1 MSSPNQL
8 SSARVKARAVEL
20 GFDLCGIAPAG
31 DVDTLQQLARWLGR
45 GFGGRMTYLNRTA
58 RVRADVRR
66 WLPSARAVV
75 VVANIYNTRHPH
87 HVELADAGR
96 ARIARYAWGDDYHDV
111 MGRRLGSLAGWMRG
125 AAGPGFDAKW
135 CVDDGPVQEKVYAW
149 LAGIGWIGKNTC
161 VINPGVGSWLL
172 LGVLACNA
180 GLEPDAPATDQC
192 GTCELCLDSC
202 PAGAFVEPYLLD
214 ARRCLSYLTI
224 EIRGA
229 IPDGQRP
236 GLGSHVFGCDICQ
249 DVCPHNAL
257 APVAGDVC
265 WQPKAAL
272 RDATLRSLWDMDDAA
287 LERAIEGTALRR
299 AGVRGLR
306 RNLAVAIGNAG
317 PTLAGLLAP
326 RKAPGTVAPEH
337 GARDRAPGALPDGER
352 PSLDDPI
359 VAEHIDWGSSRAR

>member
-1 MSSPNQL
+1 
-8 SSARVKARAVEL
+8 
-20 GFDLCGIAPAG
+20 
-31 DVDTLQQLARWLGR
+31 
-45 GFGGRMTYLNRTA
+45 MTYLNRTA

-66 WLPSARAVV
+66 WLPSARSVV
-75 VVANIYNTRHPH
+75 VVANIYNTGHPH
-87 HVELADAGR
+87 HVEIADAGR

-125 AAGPGFDAKW
+125 VAGPGFDAKW

-161 VINPGVGSWLL
+161 IINPGVGSWLL

-180 GLEPDAPATDQC
+180 GLEPDAPAADQC

-229 IPDGQRP
+229 IPDEQRP

-249 DVCPHNAL
+249 DVCPWNRRRRHRGDEAFSPRPGATAPDLAL
-257 APVAGDVC
+257 LAGLDEQAFRERFRRSPVKRAKRRG
-265 WQPKAAL
+265 L
-272 RDATLRSLWDMDDAA
+272 LRS
-287 LERAIEGTALRR
+287 
-299 AGVRGLR
+299 V
-306 RNLAVAIGNAG
+306 AVALGNAG
-317 PTLAGLLAP
+317 DATHRPLLERLEADEDP
-326 RKAPGTVAPEH
+326 VVREH
-337 GARDRAPGALPDGER
+337 AAWGRRRLDER
-352 PSLDDPI
+352 LSRGG
-359 VAEHIDWGSSRAR
+359 GSS